1 MNEPSI
7 FSLDA
12 SASPRL
18 FSHLRRALNAAL
30 SALARATKHQRCL
43 QLLRDAGGINLISCL
58 ASRSPWDFY
67 GIFHGFMPCWPF
79 KIAILWH

>member
-12 SASPRL
+12 AASPRL

-30 SALARATKHQRCL
+30 SALARGTKRQRCL

-58 ASRSPWDFY
+58 ASTSP
-67 GIFHGFMPCWPF
+67 GFFLGFFMGLC
-79 KIAILWH
+79 LVGL